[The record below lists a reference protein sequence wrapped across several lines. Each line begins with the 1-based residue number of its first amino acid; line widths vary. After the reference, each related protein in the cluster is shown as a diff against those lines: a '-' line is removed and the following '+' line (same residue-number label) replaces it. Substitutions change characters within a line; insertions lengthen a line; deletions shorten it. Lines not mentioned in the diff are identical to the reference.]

1 MARIDAIRA
10 DLDKESKGVW
20 VPYELGIELKVA
32 RLGNP
37 AYQAVLTSLVNA
49 RKALLGCLELSADQR
64 ADVQKQAVAR
74 TVLMDWRGIE
84 DEQGNPVLYSPEKA
98 LEWFRDPE
106 LWRLYTFIL
115 MVALEEE
122 RFRKTVLETAAKN

>member
-1 MARIDAIRA
+1 VARIDAVRA

-37 AYQAVLTSLVNA
+37 GYQESLVKLTDA
-49 RKALLGCLELSADQR
+49 RKALMGSIELSQDQR
-64 ADVQKQAVAR
+64 MDVQKEAVAR

-84 DEQGNPVLYSPEKA
+84 DDQGNPVPFSPDKA

-106 LWRLYTFIL
+106 LWRLYTFVL
-115 MVALEEE
+115 MVGLEEE
-122 RFRKTVLETAAKN
+122 RFRKTVLEAAAKN